1 MKIFEKQKDT
11 SRREENDILFRPEE
25 CSGKDSDSVWTLEE
39 KTGFWGRAANL
50 RRALFFARSQKW
62 HMVLILFLTLVIAAL
77 NAVEPLIMKYIFD
90 GLGEKKALSF
100 VFTGVAMFFGLGA
113 LREGTG
119 MLSNW
124 LTWRSRL
131 RIQHHLLDLTVD
143 RIHRLPHDVHR
154 EEGVGAIMT
163 RLDRSIQGLT
173 QAITEICLGILPG
186 FVYLGIAATIMV
198 RMNLWLALIVV
209 CFGPLPMIIANWA
222 GPRQTQ
228 REEKLLDR
236 WANIYGRFNEVLS
249 GIITVRSFVQED
261 AEKRR
266 FLKDVFKANRL
277 VLKGVGF
284 DSTISSAQTLVQL
297 LTRISCIGLGG
308 YLVVRGEITVGT
320 LLAFLGYVGGF
331 FGPVQGLAG
340 IYKNMS
346 IACVSADQIYSILNT
361 QEHIG
366 DAPNAVSP
374 DPVHGNVSF
383 EDVHFAYEVNDR
395 AVLKGISFE
404 ARPGQM
410 IAIVG
415 PSGSGKSTIIA
426 LLQRFYDPTR
436 GRILLD
442 GMDLRDIKQ
451 KELRRNIGVVMQDAM
466 LFNESVRASI
476 SYGKPNA
483 TQAEVEA
490 AARAAN
496 AHDFIM
502 RFPEGYNTA
511 VGERGCRFSVG
522 ERQRIAIARAILI
535 NPRILILDEATSA
548 LDAETE
554 FLVQEA
560 VGRLIQGRTAFV
572 IAHRLSTVVKADRIL
587 VLKKGR
593 IIEQGSHAELM
604 ALGGYYAYLVERQ
617 TCGLLR
623 PEASPGPLEALSLKI
638 ASGVNRVRG

>member
-1 MKIFEKQKDT
+1 MDQD
-11 SRREENDILFRPEE
+11 R
-25 CSGKDSDSVWTLEE
+25 VWTLDE
-39 KTGFWGRAANL
+39 KTGFWARAANL

-62 HMVLILFLTLVIAAL
+62 HMVLILLLTLVIAGI

-90 GLGEKKALSF
+90 GLGDRKALEF
-100 VFTGVAMFFGLGA
+100 VFTGVGLFFGLGF

-131 RIQHHLLDLTVD
+131 RIQQHLLDLTVD

-186 FVYLGIAATIMV
+186 FVYLGIAFAIMI
-198 RMNLWLALIVV
+198 RMNGWLALMVA

-249 GIITVRSFVQED
+249 GIITVRSFVMED

-266 FLKDVFKANRL
+266 FLRNVHSANGL

-297 LTRISCIGLGG
+297 LARISCIGLGG
-308 YLVVRGEITVGT
+308 YMVVRGEITVGT

-361 QEHIG
+361 QDHIG
-366 DAPNAVSP
+366 DAPDAISP
-374 DPVHGNVSF
+374 DPVQGHISF
-383 EDVHFAYEVNDR
+383 ENIHFAYDVSGKT
-395 AVLKGISFE
+395 VLEGISFD
-404 ARPGQM
+404 ATPGQM
-410 IAIVG
+410 IAVVG
-415 PSGSGKSTIIA
+415 PSGSGKSTMMA

-442 GMDLRDIKQ
+442 GVDLRAIKQ
-451 KELRRNIGVVMQDAM
+451 KELRRNIGVVMQDAL

-476 SYGKPNA
+476 AYGKPDA
-483 TQAEVEA
+483 TREEVEA
-490 AARAAN
+490 AAKAAN

-502 RFPEGYNTA
+502 RFQEGYGTI
-511 VGERGCRFSVG
+511 VGERGSRFSVG

-535 NPRILILDEATSA
+535 NPAILILDEATSA

-560 VGRLIQGRTAFV
+560 LGRLIQGRTTFV
-572 IAHRLSTVVKADRIL
+572 IAHRLATVVKSDCIL
-587 VLKKGR
+587 VLKKGK
-593 IIEQGSHAELM
+593 IIEQGNHAELM
-604 ALGGYYAYLVERQ
+604 ALGGYYSYLVERQ

-623 PEASPGPLEALSLKI
+623 PETSPGSLESLRLKI
-638 ASGVNRVRG
+638 ARARG